1 MVRVCEG
8 GKRCQF
14 SIKGYVISK
23 FWGEIQEKFMYLRE
37 MKRKR
42 YLGNADKDFGKRK
55 IIKCIV
61 MKNKHLKNN
70 IKSYN
75 FVMRKSV

>member
-1 MVRVCEG
+1 
-8 GKRCQF
+8 
-14 SIKGYVISK
+14 
-23 FWGEIQEKFMYLRE
+23 MYLRE
-37 MKRKR
+37 MKRKK

-70 IKSYN
+70 MKSRN